1 MKKKV
6 AFLFD
11 KTNLW
16 IEDYLN
22 FFNFKKYK
30 KRYFIQLFK
39 ETKKIKKFDIV
50 FVISYTK
57 ILNENFLKK
66 NKLSLI
72 PHPSKLPKDK
82 GFAPIHNAVL
92 KNKKLFFISLIKA
105 EKEVDSGD
113 IFIQQKYRLKGTELM
128 GDLRAIQAKAV
139 FKIMS
144 EFLDKY
150 PKIKFR
156 KQAGKSNFNKK
167 RKPQDSKLNI
177 KKSILSQ
184 FNLLRVCDNQRYP
197 AFFIHKG
204 IKYNLKIEKD
214 EKKR

>member
-1 MKKKV
+1 MKKKI

-22 FFNFKKYK
+22 YFNFKKYRK
-30 KRYFIQLFK
+30 KYFIKIFK
-39 ETKKIKKFDIV
+39 EPRKIRNFDIV

-92 KNKKLFFISLIKA
+92 KGKKHFFISLIRA
-105 EKEVDSGD
+105 EKEVDAGD
-113 IFIQQKYRLKGTELM
+113 IFLQLKYRLKGIELM
-128 GDLRAIQAKAV
+128 DDLRSIQAKAV
-139 FKIMS
+139 FEIISK
-144 EFLDKY
+144 FLDKY
-150 PKIKFR
+150 PKIKFK
-156 KQAGKSNFNKK
+156 KQIGKSNFNKK
-167 RKPQDSKLNI
+167 RKPEDSKLNI

-197 AFFIHKG
+197 AFFIHNG
-204 IKYNLKIEKD
+204 IKYILKIEKD
-214 EKKR
+214 EN